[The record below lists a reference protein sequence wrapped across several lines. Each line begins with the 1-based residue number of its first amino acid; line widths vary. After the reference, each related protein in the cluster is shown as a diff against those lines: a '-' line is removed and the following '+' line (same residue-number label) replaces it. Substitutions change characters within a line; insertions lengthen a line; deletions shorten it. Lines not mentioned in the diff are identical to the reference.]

1 MAASKTQFFRKNA
14 LWILT
19 LLRLAIFNK
28 GMQVESKSQI
38 KWVQFKIA
46 QLLLCNT
53 SLLTL

>member
-19 LLRLAIFNK
+19 LLKLAIFSK